1 MREDNET
8 NGAESEELDMDRLMK
23 EIDELVERTQSR
35 KEAKA
40 PKAPL
45 PAPSSEAEETARAC
59 GILKEPGAPPITGP
73 LEKREHGDEAEA
85 EVTSPHPV
93 YDVFIL
99 PADTQ
104 QITSQDLER
113 LVPLEITDE
122 KDIPACLAEL
132 QPGETLLTR
141 ASDGCTPKHAAA
153 PVPKKK
159 KRPVSFGDIAFYLVL
174 IAVVVAVF
182 FFAGDKSGPKSF
194 AGYSAFTVLS
204 GSMESEIP
212 KGSLVITKQVDPSQL
227 QIGDD
232 ITYLSNPTT
241 TITHRIVG
249 IMENYADTGERAFTT
264 QGVMNSTPDKQPVAA
279 VNVVGKVIYHSLTL
293 GKAASFLKEH
303 WLLLLV
309 LTVLLFSLIHALKVA
324 LGKDDTDAEKCI
336 EKPVR
341 KRNRKGAIHS
351 RGETT

>member
-1 MREDNET
+1 MREDNER
-8 NGAESEELDMDRLMK
+8 NGPESEELDMERLLK

-40 PKAPL
+40 PKASL
-45 PAPSSEAEETARAC
+45 PAPSSEAEETGRAC
-59 GILKEPGAPPITGP
+59 GILKETGAASITGP
-73 LEKREHGDEAEA
+73 LEKREHGDEA

-99 PADTQ
+99 PAGTQ

-141 ASDGCTPKHAAA
+141 ASDGRTPKHAAA
-153 PVPKKK
+153 PVPKKR
-159 KRPVSFGDIAFYLVL
+159 KRSISFGDVAFYLAL

-264 QGVMNSTPDKQPVAA
+264 QGVMNSTPDKQPVPA

-293 GKAASFLKEH
+293 GQAASFLKEH

-341 KRNRKGAIHS
+341 KRNRKGADHS